1 MARKTM
7 ASRFVV
13 GENDVIEELK
23 TTSENST
30 TRKSTNLLVGVFKKR
45 VGREGMSI
53 KKHRRRFKNLTSNS
67 QLLTYE

>member
-30 TRKSTNLLVGVFKKR
+30 TRN
-45 VGREGMSI
+45 
-53 KKHRRRFKNLTSNS
+53 
-67 QLLTYE
+67 